1 MSARAGARDG
11 AGSTID
17 NHLSIINNVSMLL
30 GMKFYTVVLR
40 GLLLVLAAGVAFA
53 YLLLYLVSV
62 DLAHQY
68 PVLAHFRL
76 PLFATAVIAVIP
88 GMVALQ
94 ALWSFATQVARGEAF
109 SPRAVALL
117 RRIRNCFAVTAAY
130 LLIAFIAVTIAMQPG
145 QSPSVFLAFVVGEI
159 ISLFLFTFAA
169 VMVGLFDNATSLR
182 EDNALT
188 V

>member
-1 MSARAGARDG
+1 
-11 AGSTID
+11 
-17 NHLSIINNVSMLL
+17 MLL
-30 GMKFYTVVLR
+30 GMKFYTVALR

-62 DLAHQY
+62 DLAQQY
-68 PVLAHFRL
+68 PVLAHLRL
-76 PLFATAVIAVIP
+76 PLFTVAVIAAIP
-88 GMVALQ
+88 GLVALQ
-94 ALWSFATQVARGEAF
+94 ALWSFATRAARGEAF
-109 SPRAVALL
+109 SLHAVALL
-117 RRIRNCFAVTAAY
+117 RRIRNCFAATAAY
-130 LLIAFIAVTIAMQPG
+130 LLVAFTAVTIAMQPG

-182 EDNALT
+182 EENALT

>member
-1 MSARAGARDG
+1 
-11 AGSTID
+11 
-17 NHLSIINNVSMLL
+17 MLI

-40 GLLLVLAAGVAFA
+40 GLLLMLAAGVAFA

-62 DLAHQY
+62 DLAKEY
-68 PVLAHFRL
+68 PVLAHFQL
-76 PLFATAVIAVIP
+76 PLFFTAVVAAIP
-88 GMVALQ
+88 SLVALQ
-94 ALWSFATQVARGEAF
+94 ALWSFASLVAKGEAF
-109 SPRAVALL
+109 SPRAVVLG

-130 LLIAFIAVTIAMQPG
+130 LLVAFTVVTIAIQPG

-169 VMVGLFDNATSLR
+169 IMVGLFDNATSLR
-182 EDNALT
+182 EENALT

>member
-1 MSARAGARDG
+1 M
-11 AGSTID
+11 
-17 NHLSIINNVSMLL
+17 INKNRMVI

-62 DLAHQY
+62 DLAKEY
-68 PVLAHFRL
+68 PALAHFQL
-76 PLFATAVIAVIP
+76 PLFFTAVVAAIP
-88 GMVALQ
+88 SLVALQ
-94 ALWSFATQVARGEAF
+94 ALWSFASLVAKGEAF
-109 SPRAVALL
+109 SPRAVVLG
-117 RRIRNCFAVTAAY
+117 RRIRNCFAVTAVY
-130 LLIAFIAVTIAMQPG
+130 LLVAFTGVTIAMQG
-145 QSPSVFLAFVVGEI
+145 QSPGVFLAFVVGEI

-182 EDNALT
+182 EENALT

>member
-1 MSARAGARDG
+1 MSNKNR
-11 AGSTID
+11 
-17 NHLSIINNVSMLL
+17 MLIS
-30 GMKFYTVVLR
+30 MKFYTVALR
-40 GLLLVLAAGVAFA
+40 GLLLMLAAGVAFA

-62 DLAHQY
+62 DLAEQY

-76 PLFATAVIAVIP
+76 PLFFTSVVAAIP
-88 GMVALQ
+88 SLVALQ
-94 ALWSFATQVARGEAF
+94 ALWSFASLVAKGEAF

-130 LLIAFIAVTIAMQPG
+130 LLVAFTAVTMAMQPG